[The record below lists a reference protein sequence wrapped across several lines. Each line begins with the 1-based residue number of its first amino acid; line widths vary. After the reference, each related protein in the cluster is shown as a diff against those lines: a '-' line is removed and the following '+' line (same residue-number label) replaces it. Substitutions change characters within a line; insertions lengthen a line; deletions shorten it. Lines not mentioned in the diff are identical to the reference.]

1 MRWTSFFFISSL
13 SLPSFDDIRHGRF
26 MLKTYGNRVLLWIMI
41 QTQWS
46 KWGRLT
52 QNFFFL
58 NEVWTYCTC
67 AGHGG
72 EQCCVN
78 VSWLAGGP
86 AHSGVDSQWAAP
98 PSNQPFTSALQ
109 GTVQLLCTVGR
120 QHMTANNEVNK
131 TMLSGNSPEFV
142 HGRNRTKLHATQ
154 PCILPCYLL
163 MVPWWGDSRATEFI
177 RGRNR
182 TKLHAVWPYVLLC
195 YLLMVPRWGDSRAT
209 ARNDRNSSA
218 AGIRPN
224 CMPRGHMYCRLIH
237 WWCHGDKMVGQPR
250 KMTGIRPRPES
261 DQTTCRAAIY
271 IAVLF
276 ADGAPVRR

>member
-163 MVPWWGDSRATEFI
+163 MVPRWGGSRA
-177 RGRNR
+177 
-182 TKLHAVWPYVLLC
+182 P
-195 YLLMVPRWGDSRAT
+195 
-209 ARNDRNSSA
+209 ARNDQNLSA
-218 AGIRPN
+218 ARIGPNDMPHGHVYCHVIR
-224 CMPRGHMYCRLIH
+224 
-237 WWCHGDKMVGQPR
+237 WWCPGEEIVGRPR
-250 KMTGIRPRPES
+250 KMTGIIYCCVIPWCCHGDKIVGRLRGMTEISPWPES

-271 IAVLF
+271 VAVLF
-276 ADGAPVRR
+276 VDGAPVVR